1 MTYPRIPRTW
11 KPCEDD
17 EALEIYYDVLQE
29 ALNLGY
35 YPMCDT
41 ELREFKSTT
50 CYGQCRSMPQ
60 ENSDEFF
67 TGVIGINKAILGD
80 HHAVLSVLV
89 HEIAHSIVPKDG
101 HGPRWK
107 RIAETI
113 AEAFGVEVSVTGDYE
128 GIDIHPEEETKY
140 EVSCPLCGRSWKYQR
155 LTNLVKRPSDYR
167 CPYCKNSLVRTK

>member
-60 ENSDEFF
+60 ENNEDFF
-67 TGVIGINKAILGD
+67 TGIIGINKAILGD
-80 HHAVLSVLV
+80 HYAILSVLV

-128 GIDIHPEEETKY
+128 GIDIHPEKEKKY
-140 EVSCPLCGRSWKYQR
+140 EVSCLFCDHAWKYER
-155 LTNLVKRPSDYR
+155 LTDLVKFPSTYS
-167 CPYCKNSLVRTK
+167 CPYCKKRLVRTK